1 MEFEAL
7 LGKYAWVDEI
17 EGWTVAVMRRRHI
30 GDVVRIYGA
39 GEAEPIGESTFVGM
53 DEHRGPDLDRLE
65 LFVQVLELGE
75 HTVTLE
81 HNGWSGAFPEI
92 ARRCSADGGW
102 FFSVNW
108 NVNAA
113 GMVTHAVDG
122 EVIAHFESVF
132 SIEPEPRGG
141 DRRPAWAIGPRVDPQ
156 LAWQVC
162 LVQLEQQTGVEVQ
175 REWLTRPLPT
185 YRIPEPHWLYRD
197 VEGAD
202 QI

>member
-1 MEFEAL
+1 MGFEAL
-7 LGKYAWVDEI
+7 LGTYAWVNEI
-17 EGWTVAVMRRRHI
+17 DGWTVAVMRRRPI
-30 GDVVRIYGA
+30 ADVVRIYGA
-39 GEAEPIGESTFVGM
+39 GEAEPMGESTFAATDGL
-53 DEHRGPDLDRLE
+53 RGPDLDRLE
-65 LFVQVLELGE
+65 LFVQVLEHGE
-75 HTVTLE
+75 HTVALE

-122 EVIAHFESVF
+122 QVIARFESVF

-141 DRRPAWAIGPRVDPQ
+141 DRRPAWAIGPRVDPR

-162 LVQLEQQTGVEVQ
+162 MAQLEQQTGVEVEE
-175 REWLTRPLPT
+175 RLLHEPAPT
-185 YRIPEPHWLYRD
+185 YRIPEPYWLYRD